1 MCLYGPVTVLGAGG
15 TCGRR
20 AKTKRTQQK
29 LPLSFASLSSFPL
42 LGRREQA
49 ESTLHGPCS
58 PFKEVAIDGWKPLQ
72 RHRVSRVAHNLG
84 SQGDR
89 RRLLGGLPAL
99 VHQVQVAVHSGDLI
113 GREGVSAVVV
123 CKGQRER

>member
-1 MCLYGPVTVLGAGG
+1 MCLCGPVTVLGAGAS
-15 TCGRR
+15 TDRR
-20 AKTKRTQQK
+20 QRQRTQPK
-29 LPLSFASLSSFPL
+29 LPPSFTSLPSFPL

-72 RHRVSRVAHNLG
+72 RHGVSRVAHNLG

-113 GREGVSAVVV
+113 GREGVGAVVV
-123 CKGQRER
+123 CKGQRGR